1 MNEGVTNLAKEIV
14 LRACIDYKKAVKKL
28 KKKPNDITATKMKR
42 SCERFFNSEWC
53 ECLTNI
59 PGETM
64 LKTINLELQ
73 EKS

>member
-14 LRACIDYKKAVKKL
+14 LRACIDYKRAVKKL
-28 KKKPNDITATKMKR
+28 KKNPNDTTATKIK
-42 SCERFFNSEWC
+42 SDCERFFNSEWC